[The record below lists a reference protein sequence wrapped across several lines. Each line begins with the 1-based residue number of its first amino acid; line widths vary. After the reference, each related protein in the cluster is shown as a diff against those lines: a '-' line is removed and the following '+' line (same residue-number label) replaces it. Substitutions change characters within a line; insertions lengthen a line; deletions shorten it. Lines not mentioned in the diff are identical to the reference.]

1 MSDLAMFTPECGV
14 GQQPSRLNLAPK
26 SMRFWLM
33 AHKIAAGFSAPASD
47 PIGAGPEL
55 SKCLVQDQAGAFLFS
70 VTGNSM
76 SGAGI
81 MEGDKVI
88 VDRSVQPVHG
98 RIVIAVVN
106 AEYTLKRL
114 FHFNGRFELRS
125 ENECDSPVRIVD
137 EHEPEIWGVVVGVIR
152 NYRS

>member
-1 MSDLAMFTPECGV
+1 MPDLAMRSPECGV
-14 GQQPSRLNLAPK
+14 GQEPSRLNLAPK

-33 AHKIAAGFSAPASD
+33 AHKIAAGFSAPAPDGIES
-47 PIGAGPEL
+47 GPEL
-55 SKCLVQDQAGAFLFS
+55 SQRLVQDKTGAFLFS
-70 VTGNSM
+70 VTGHSM

-81 MEGDKVI
+81 MEGDKVV

-106 AEYTLKRL
+106 SEYTLKRL
-114 FHFNGRFELRS
+114 FYFNGRFELRS
-125 ENECDSPVRIVD
+125 ENEAYPTIRIASD
-137 EHEPEIWGVVVGVIR
+137 EAPEIWGVVVGVIR